1 MKDEFIRVENN
12 KIKGPHIW
20 TNRIG
25 LKSKIINWGRG
36 RGRVGGDQSLIFFL
50 DFHFQF

>member
-25 LKSKIINWGRG
+25 LKTKIINWGG
-36 RGRVGGDQSLIFFL
+36 RGGGINL
-50 DFHFQF
+50 

>member
-20 TNRIG
+20 TYKIG
-25 LKSKIINWGRG
+25 LKTKIII
-36 RGRVGGDQSLIFFL
+36 GGGGIGGLGTNFYTTS
-50 DFHFQF
+50 